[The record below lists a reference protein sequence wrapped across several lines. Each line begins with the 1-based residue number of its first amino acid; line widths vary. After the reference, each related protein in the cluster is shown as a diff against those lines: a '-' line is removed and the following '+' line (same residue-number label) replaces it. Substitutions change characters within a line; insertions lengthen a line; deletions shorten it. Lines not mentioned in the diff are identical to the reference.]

1 MSKIA
6 LSGNA
11 SGTGT
16 LTIAAPNT
24 STDRTLTL
32 PDQTG
37 TLLTGSGAIGVNSS
51 AATDSLVIDASGQ
64 VGIGTSSPGSS
75 RLAVLGT
82 QSTTLGSTVK
92 FVVSGGQGF
101 YLNSETGSINRIAV
115 GTGEAMAF
123 NIGSTEQARITSAG
137 LFQFNS
143 GYGSVATAY
152 GCRAWVNF
160 NGTGTVAIRASGNVS
175 SITDNGTGTFRINF
189 ATSMTDSNYAAVGTA
204 VNSSSYL
211 VGITSASNNQADYI
225 DIRVT
230 TDAGSL
236 NDPNFCYYA
245 FFR

>member
-1 MSKIA
+1 MSSTVIA
-6 LSGNA
+6 KNIQIGADGTA
-11 SGTGT
+11 SNNFTIFQPASPDGT
-16 LTIAAPNT
+16 LRIGNGNT
-24 STDRTLTL
+24 GIT
-32 PDQTG
+32 
-37 TLLTGSGAIGVNSS
+37 A
-51 AATDSLVIDASGQ
+51 SLVALTSAGN
-64 VGIGTSSPGSS
+64 VGIGTSAPGVS
-75 RLAVLGT
+75 RLNVQGT
-82 QSTTLGSTVK
+82 QSATLGTTAQFTLS
-92 FVVSGGQGF
+92 SGQGF
-101 YLNSETGSINRIAV
+101 YLNSETGNINRIAV

-189 ATSMTDSNYAAVGTA
+189 ATSMPDSNYAAVGTA
-204 VNSSSYL
+204 VNSSSYV